1 MKYDKKHWDKAVRFC
16 EKVRSDLPCAAS
28 STTVEH
34 RTSIS
39 ISLGGVRREY
49 RGSTASV
56 WASVWFDLFRPHL
69 DEQAEELRKQL
80 LGLESAGMLGLT
92 REGTFRQ
99 FCEEYCD
106 ATGRAPYIQPGK
118 GQVRGYEWGIEG
130 ETPYGWAPTEG
141 EAWRRLA
148 LSLLDNHPRRLRK
161 AREDLEAVKKQLKKG
176 RRYFGDPVD
185 AAPPGTP

>member
-1 MKYDKKHWDKAVRFC
+1 MKYNKKHWDKAVRFC
-16 EKVRSDLPCAAS
+16 ERVRSDLPCAAS

-56 WASVWFDLFRPHL
+56 WFDLFRPHL

-80 LGLESAGMLGLT
+80 LGLESAGMFGLT

-148 LSLLDNHPRRLRK
+148 LSLLDNHPRNLSQAQEALK
-161 AREDLEAVKKQLKKG
+161 AVKKRLKKG
-176 RRYFGDPVD
+176 RRYFGDPVEAVD
-185 AAPPGTP
+185 P